1 MADRF
6 EYRNHSPFFGPG
18 RPHATRDEWEAGL
31 NALGAEGWEVCGP
44 VDVWSMTPDGAGIQ
58 EPPYSLLL
66 LKRRLSD

>member
-31 NALGAEGWEVCGP
+31 NALGAEGWELVAP
-44 VDVWSMTPDGAGIQ
+44 VDIWGMQADGSVSNS
-58 EPPYSLLL
+58 PHSLLL
-66 LKRRLSD
+66 LKRRLG